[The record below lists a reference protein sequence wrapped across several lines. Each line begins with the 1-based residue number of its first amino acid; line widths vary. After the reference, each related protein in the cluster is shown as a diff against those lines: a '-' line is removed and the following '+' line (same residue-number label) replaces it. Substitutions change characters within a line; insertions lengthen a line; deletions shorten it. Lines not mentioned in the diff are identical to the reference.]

1 MKPLVTVITITF
13 NCIKAGRR
21 ESLIQ
26 CIDSVRNQN
35 YENIEHIIV
44 DGAST
49 DGTLELLKE
58 FPHLKVFSE
67 PDSGVYNAFNKG
79 VLKAQGKYVVFINSD
94 DYFSSENSVKISV
107 EKLEETG
114 ASYSY
119 GDTWLLNEE
128 NPEKSEMR
136 KPQLWK
142 SFSKFPFCH
151 QSMFCRTDALK
162 EVGMFNENNKISSD
176 YDVYLKLLLGGYRGI
191 DVKSQIAVFRCG
203 GVSEDRTVYIK
214 EYGNVLKNNYEKFYK
229 LSDDEA
235 YDAVENYSLPL
246 LLAVKLSKYLYG
258 KDRWHF
264 LLLQFR
270 HFALQIRTS
279 KNKRTLK
286 IFGHYF
292 LRPETD

>member
-49 DGTLELLKE
+49 DGTLELLNG
-58 FPHLKVFSE
+58 FRSLRVFSE

-94 DYFSSENSVKISV
+94 DYFSSDDSVRLSV
-107 EKLEETG
+107 EKLEENN
-114 ASYSY
+114 ADYSF

-128 NPEKSEMR
+128 NPEKSQMR

-151 QSMFCRTDALK
+151 QSMFCRTEALK
-162 EVGMFNENNKISSD
+162 EVGMFNENNKIASD
-176 YDVYLKLLLGGYRGI
+176 YDVYLKLLLGGYKGI

-214 EYGNVLKNNYEKFYK
+214 EYGNVLKNNYAKFYK
-229 LSDDEA
+229 LSDFEA
-235 YDAVENYSLPL
+235 VDAVENCSLPL

-258 KDRWHF
+258 KDRWRF
-264 LLLQFR
+264 LLSQFR

-292 LRPETD
+292 LKPEKD

>member
-258 KDRWHF
+258 KDRWRF
-264 LLLQFR
+264 LLSQFR

>member
-79 VLKAQGKYVVFINSD
+79 VLKTQGKYVVFINSD

-258 KDRWHF
+258 KDRWCF
-264 LLLQFR
+264 LLSQFR

>member
-13 NCIKAGRR
+13 NCIKSGRK
-21 ESLIQ
+21 ETLKQ
-26 CIDSVRNQN
+26 CIESVHNQN
-35 YENIEHIIV
+35 YENIEHIII

-79 VLKAQGKYVVFINSD
+79 VLKAQGKYIAFINSD
-94 DYFSSENSVKISV
+94 DYFSSNEAVNISI
-107 EKLEETG
+107 EKLEENN
-114 ASYSY
+114 ADYSF

-151 QSMFCRTDALK
+151 QSMFCKTNALK
-162 EVGMFNENNKISSD
+162 EVGMFNENNKIASD
-176 YDVYLKLLLGGYRGI
+176 YEVYLKLLLGGYKGI

-203 GVSEDRTVYIK
+203 GVSGDRALYLK
-214 EYGNVLKNNYEKFYK
+214 EFSSVLKSNYEKFYK
-229 LSDDEA
+229 LSDFEA
-235 YDAVENYSLPL
+235 VDAVENSSLTL
-246 LLAVKLSKYLYG
+246 TLALKLSKFLHG
-258 KDRWHF
+258 KDKFIF
-264 LLLQFR
+264 LFSQFR
-270 HFALQIRTS
+270 HFLFQIRTKKS
-279 KNKRTLK
+279 KRTLK
-286 IFGHYF
+286 IFGYYF
-292 LRPETD
+292 LRPEID

>member
-258 KDRWHF
+258 KDRWCF
-264 LLLQFR
+264 LLSQFR